1 MKAAWVFALG
11 FGAAVI
17 PAIANAGATPDARD
31 CQTGNARRGEC
42 ITSSGQPVA
51 PQVTA
56 TTRQVTRMPPPPQ
69 TARNDAQRRRSGK
82 HIPDAELIGP
92 RGAL

>member
-1 MKAAWVFALG
+1 MKVWVFALG
-11 FGAAVI
+11 LGVGFL
-17 PAIANAGATPDARD
+17 PTIANAGATPEVRD

-42 ITSSGQPVA
+42 ITSSTQPSA
-51 PQVTA
+51 PPAVV
-56 TTRQVTRMPPPPQ
+56 TTRQVTRAPPPGQ
-69 TARNDAQRRRSGK
+69 SAHNDAARRRSGK

>member
-1 MKAAWVFALG
+1 MKSALVFAIGLS
-11 FGAAVI
+11 AALL
-17 PAIANAGATPDARD
+17 PTAANAGATPEVRD

-42 ITSSGQPVA
+42 IASSTQPNA
-51 PQVTA
+51 PQVA
-56 TTRQVTRMPPPPQ
+56 VMPRQITRTPPPVV
-69 TARNDAQRRRSGK
+69 AAHSDVLRRRSGK

>member
-1 MKAAWVFALG
+1 MKAWFFPLV
-11 FGAAVI
+11 AVVTLL
-17 PAIANAGATPDARD
+17 PAVANAGATPETRD

-42 ITSSGQPVA
+42 ITSSTQPVA

-56 TTRQVTRMPPPPQ
+56 HQTTRMPPPPQ
-69 TARNDAQRRRSGK
+69 TAHNDAQRRRSGK

>member
-1 MKAAWVFALG
+1 MKVWVFALG
-11 FGAAVI
+11 FSAALL
-17 PAIANAGATPDARD
+17 PNIANAGATPDARD

-42 ITSSGQPVA
+42 ITSSTQPVA
-51 PQVTA
+51 PQVT

-82 HIPDAELIGP
+82 RIPDAELIGP

>member
-1 MKAAWVFALG
+1 MKAWVFALG
-11 FGAAVI
+11 FGIAFL
-17 PAIANAGATPDARD
+17 PTIANAGATPEARD

-42 ITSSGQPVA
+42 ITSSTQPAA
-51 PQVTA
+51 PPAVVV
-56 TTRQVTRMPPPPQ
+56 TRQITRNTPAPNQ
-69 TARNDAQRRRSGK
+69 SAHNDAARRRSGK

>member
-1 MKAAWVFALG
+1 MKALVFAFG
-11 FGAAVI
+11 FGVALF
-17 PAIANAGATPDARD
+17 PAIANAGATPDTRD

-42 ITSSGQPVA
+42 IASSTQPVA
-51 PQVTA
+51 PQV
-56 TTRQVTRMPPPPQ
+56 TTRQVTRMPAPPQ
-69 TARNDAQRRRSGK
+69 VAHNDAQRRRSGK

>member
-1 MKAAWVFALG
+1 MKAWVFALG
-11 FGAAVI
+11 FVGALF
-17 PAIANAGATPDARD
+17 PAIASAGATPDSRD

-42 ITSSGQPVA
+42 ITSSSQPAA
-51 PQVTA
+51 PQVTT
-56 TTRQVTRMPPPPQ
+56 TTRETTHAPPPQ
-69 TARNDAQRRRSGK
+69 SARNDAARRRSGK

>member
-1 MKAAWVFALG
+1 MKAWVFALG
-11 FGAAVI
+11 LGTALLPAV
-17 PAIANAGATPDARD
+17 ANAGATPDARD

-42 ITSSGQPVA
+42 ITSSSQPVA
-51 PQVTA
+51 PQVSA
-56 TTRQVTRMPPPPQ
+56 HQATRMPPPPQ

>member
-1 MKAAWVFALG
+1 MKAWVFALG
-11 FGAAVI
+11 FSAAFL
-17 PAIANAGATPDARD
+17 PTIASAGATSEPRD

-42 ITSSGQPVA
+42 IASSTQPAA
-51 PQVTA
+51 PPATA
-56 TTRQVTRMPPPPQ
+56 TTHQVTRMPPPPQ
-69 TARNDAQRRRSGK
+69 IAHNDAQRRRSGK

>member
-1 MKAAWVFALG
+1 MKVWVFALG
-11 FGAAVI
+11 FSAALF

-42 ITSSGQPVA
+42 ITSSTQPVA
-51 PQVTA
+51 PPVTTTHQ
-56 TTRQVTRMPPPPQ
+56 TTRSPPPPQ
-69 TARNDAQRRRSGK
+69 TARNDAARRRSGK
-82 HIPDAELIGP
+82 HVPDAELIGP

>member
-1 MKAAWVFALG
+1 MKVWVFALG
-11 FGAAVI
+11 FSAALL
-17 PAIANAGATPDARD
+17 PSIANAGATPDARD

-42 ITSSGQPVA
+42 ITSSTQPVA
-51 PQVTA
+51 PQVS
-56 TTRQVTRMPPPPQ
+56 TTPRQVTRMAPPQ
-69 TARNDAQRRRSGK
+69 SARNDAQRRRSGK